1 MITLAL
7 YNTIIIIITNPT
19 CLIFQPFPKSTDQ
32 LINQSTDQ
40 HIQVLVVQSTEDV
53 FVNPRNAAVYQQ
65 TQLPPER
72 VLVKDTVDS
81 LDENAVH
88 VMWLKAGHEVIQERS
103 SFLLGLVSNLAQ
115 MCT

>member
-1 MITLAL
+1 MWSPALDSSHVLLSYRITSLASHI
-7 YNTIIIIITNPT
+7 TIILISTFKPT
-19 CLIFQPFPKSTDQ
+19 IPHC
-32 LINQSTDQ
+32 
-40 HIQVLVVQSTEDV
+40 
-53 FVNPRNAAVYQQ
+53 AAVYQQ